1 MVADMQAFEQEMVE
15 GYLNHLSCSA
25 NATESAATAH
35 HRDLLSLQREA
46 QALQDAEAE
55 MQQDLEVAAEIKA
68 ETEHLAL
75 CSDRLREAADLILD
89 SGRIFSLAPT
99 TLHEMMS
106 AANHLLSKC
115 QMAKDVAQQTEM
127 QLLKD
132 ELHQLK
138 KLHKEDTLRYSDLQR
153 TNRYALLEHHSC

>member
-1 MVADMQAFEQEMVE
+1 MVQSQPAVIPQTSTPQTAGRCVRRRLCEASPTEEQMVADMQAFEQEMVE

-99 TLHEMMS
+99 TL
-106 AANHLLSKC
+106 
-115 QMAKDVAQQTEM
+115 Q
-127 QLLKD
+127 
-132 ELHQLK
+132 
-138 KLHKEDTLRYSDLQR
+138 
-153 TNRYALLEHHSC
+153 